1 LVATEALTPNLQGR
15 LFVGYCRVSTKP
27 QGDVSRF
34 GILAQQAVV
43 EKFVA
48 GNGGTLIAAFTEIES
63 GRKTERD
70 RPELMRAL
78 ARCRRKR
85 AVLVIARLDRL
96 ARNVALIARLMEA
109 RVEFVAADLPM
120 ANRLTVH
127 FLAAVAEYEA
137 DLLSARRAAVTET
150 MYRLG
155 KPLGTRGRTP
165 EQIREMN
172 RLANIA
178 RAAQHERFVQA
189 TMPVIHDLRRQ
200 GITGYKAIAKALTA
214 QGIPTASGRGR
225 WYIDTVKKLIKTHE
239 PDYRPPRAPLRRELL
254 LKMIVARREA
264 VQRLANERA
273 VRWAQVL
280 EEIALQGVEA
290 DRDIA
295 HAFAARGIPRPYGG
309 NWTAEGVRRLKERL
323 DDLAERT
330 RA

>member
-1 LVATEALTPNLQGR
+1 MA
-15 LFVGYCRVSTKP
+15 
-27 QGDVSRF
+27 
-34 GILAQQAVV
+34 V

-48 GNGGTLIAAFTEIES
+48 SVGGTLIAGFTEIES

-78 ARCRRKR
+78 ARCRGKR

-96 ARNVALIARLMEA
+96 ARNVALIARLLEA

-137 DLLSARRAAVTET
+137 DLISARRAAAAN
-150 MYRLG
+150 MMHHLG
-155 KPLGTRGRTP
+155 KPMGTRGKTP
-165 EQIREMN
+165 EQLAEMR

-189 TMPVIHDLRRQ
+189 TMPVIHDLRHQ

-225 WYIDTVKKLIKTHE
+225 WYIDTVKKLIRAHE
-239 PDYRPPRAPLRRELL
+239 PDYQPPRAPLRRELL
-254 LKMIVARREA
+254 LRMIAARRA
-264 VQRLANERA
+264 TVRRLANERA
-273 VRWAQVL
+273 LRWAQVL
-280 EEIALQGVEA
+280 EELALQGIED
-290 DRDIA
+290 DREVA
-295 HAFAARGIPRPYGG
+295 LAFAARGIPRPYRGH
-309 NWTAEGVRRLKERL
+309 WTTEGVRQLRIRLASLGHARP
-323 DDLAERT
+323 AASNIPRH
-330 RA
+330 

>member
-1 LVATEALTPNLQGR
+1 M
-15 LFVGYCRVSTKP
+15 
-27 QGDVSRF
+27 
-34 GILAQQAVV
+34 V

-48 GNGGTLIAAFTEIES
+48 GNGSTLIATFTEIES

-96 ARNVALIARLMEA
+96 GRNVALIARLMEA

-137 DLLSARRAAVTET
+137 DLLSARRAEVTET

-165 EQIREMN
+165 EQIREMR

-225 WYIDTVKKLIKTHE
+225 WYIDTVKSLIKAHE

-254 LKMIVARREA
+254 LQMISARRVA
-264 VQRLANERA
+264 VRKLANERA
-273 VRWAQVL
+273 LRWAQVL
-280 EEIALQGVEA
+280 EELMLEGVEA
-290 DRDIA
+290 DRDVA
-295 HAFAARGIPRPYGG
+295 RAFGMRAIPRPYGG
-309 NWTAEGVRRLKERL
+309 KWTAEGVRRLRRRL
-323 DDLAERT
+323 ETLGAKT
-330 RA
+330 SISSRAA

>member
-1 LVATEALTPNLQGR
+1 
-15 LFVGYCRVSTKP
+15 
-27 QGDVSRF
+27 
-34 GILAQQAVV
+34 VV

-48 GNGGTLIAAFTEIES
+48 GNGGTLVAAFTEIES

-137 DLLSARRAAVTET
+137 DLLSVRRAAVMET

-155 KPLGTRGRTP
+155 KPLGRGRTP
-165 EQIREMN
+165 EQIAAMN

-178 RAAQHERFVQA
+178 CAARHERFVQA

-200 GITGYKAIAKALTA
+200 GITGYKAIARALTA

-225 WYIDTVKKLIKTHE
+225 WYSDTVEKLIKAHE
-239 PDYRPPRAPLRRELL
+239 PDYRPPRVPLRRERLL
-254 LKMIVARREA
+254 EARPIA

-273 VRWAQVL
+273 LRWAQLL
-280 EEIALQGVEA
+280 EELTLSGVESA
-290 DRDIA
+290 A
-295 HAFAARGIPRPYGG
+295 GVAQAFAARGVPRPYGG
-309 NWTAEGVRRLKERL
+309 KWNVEAVRQLKARSGWIN
-323 DDLAERT
+323 R
-330 RA
+330 